1 MCVQE
6 ILQSYRFGMI
16 WVMVRTLHFLG
27 KLSLQTSGTSV
38 CYRVLMH
45 CHDGSVQKRTRRLW
59 SSVSAT
65 CFPEAE
71 AANARI
77 LSLSF
82 SSGPSP
88 ALHHTNIHFRI
99 FLHHQ
104 IMKYNNK
111 LTYQKYYIYLL
122 SPPSV
127 SFGFFS
133 ALAQSNTNGSLS
145 EKCQKKTNITFFFL
159 HEYKKL
165 KQGANTQYREIIK
178 YAKISMMKI
187 S

>member
-1 MCVQE
+1 M
-6 ILQSYRFGMI
+6 
-16 WVMVRTLHFLG
+16 
-27 KLSLQTSGTSV
+27 SV

-88 ALHHTNIHFRI
+88 ALQYTNIHFRI
-99 FLHHQ
+99 FWHHQ

-111 LTYQKYYIYLL
+111 LTNQKYYIYLL
-122 SPPSV
+122 LSPSA

-145 EKCQKKTNITFFFL
+145 KKCQKKTSITFFFCT
-159 HEYKKL
+159 EYKKL
-165 KQGANTQYREIIK
+165 KQVQGANTQYREIIK
-178 YAKISMMKI
+178 YDKISMMKT